1 MTGMTGNGVH
11 ERARNSTGFTL
22 IEVLV
27 VVALAGMLMAVV
39 VPNLGMLVPQ
49 ARLRGSGV
57 TIQRSL
63 DMLRSESRIQGKR
76 IAIEFDLDKNRW
88 RAVYPPEQQLTRDQD
103 IGTLEETFDNWQ
115 DLEDDVVYAGIETGN
130 NLVTKGVYRLVFD
143 EFGFTADQVIN
154 LRLKSDP
161 EETWSMTVL
170 GLSGRVTIVESE
182 RGETPRLERVGEGAF

>member
-1 MTGMTGNGVH
+1 MPRRGAHDRTQ
-11 ERARNSTGFTL
+11 RSAGFTL

-39 VPNLGMLVPQ
+39 VPNLGMLVPS

-57 TIQRSL
+57 QIQRNV

-88 RAVYPPEQQLTRDQD
+88 RAVYPPEQQLTLDQD
-103 IGTLEETFDNWQ
+103 ISTLEEKFDNWQ
-115 DLEDDVVYAGIETGN
+115 DLEDDVVYAGIEAGN
-130 NLVTKGVYRLVFD
+130 NLVTRSVYRLVFD

-154 LRLKSDP
+154 LKLKSDP
-161 EETWSMTVL
+161 NLTWSMTIL
-170 GLSGRVTIVESE
+170 GLSGRVTVVESE
-182 RGETPRLERVGEGAF
+182 RGELPRLDRVSEGAF

>member
-1 MTGMTGNGVH
+1 MTCNGAH
-11 ERARNSTGFTL
+11 ERARTSGGFTL

-39 VPNLGMLVPQ
+39 VPNLGMLVPS

-57 TIQRSL
+57 QIQRTV

-103 IGTLEETFDNWQ
+103 IGTLEEKFDNWQ
-115 DLEDDVVYAGIETGN
+115 DLEDDVQFAGIEAGN
-130 NLVTKGVYRLVFD
+130 NLVTKSVYRLVFD
-143 EFGFTADQVIN
+143 EFGFTADQVVN
-154 LRLKSDP
+154 LKLKSDP
-161 EETWSMTVL
+161 DLTWSMSVL
-170 GLSGRVTIVESE
+170 GLSGRVTVVESE
-182 RGETPRLERVGEGAF
+182 RGELPRLERVGEGAF

>member
-1 MTGMTGNGVH
+1 MTGNGAH
-11 ERARNSTGFTL
+11 ERASNSTGFTL

-57 TIQRSL
+57 KIQRSL

-88 RAVYPPEQQLTRDQD
+88 RAVYPPEQLLTRDQD
-103 IGTLEETFDNWQ
+103 IATLEENFDNWQ
-115 DLEDDVVYAGIETGN
+115 DLEDDVLYGGIETGN
-130 NLVTKGVYRLVFD
+130 NLVTKGAYRLVFD
-143 EFGFTADQVIN
+143 EFGFTADQIIN

-161 EETWSMTVL
+161 EQTWSMTVL
-170 GLSGRVTIVESE
+170 GLSGRVTVVESE
-182 RGETPRLERVGEGAF
+182 RGELPRLDRVGEGAF